1 MLGLKPCTN
10 HVHFETQA
18 ALILRHQGV
27 PDVPVSTPLK
37 AAVLH
42 HEAASENPC
51 VGVLSIASYLCS
63 NCRVSSAIHTKTGAW
78 EISQGRR
85 AWGAAKLDRTRL
97 QYPWMR
103 CRWGSPNL
111 LPDASCQTTSEIGSL
126 QTITFSPWMLAMTNT
141 INMRD
146 IWWPHPPAVKDL
158 FYCSLVVRLDLTE
171 TRRRKEICQK
181 VENFQP
187 IKNGVKVELVTHPVF
202 TAQTDQDC
210 VTTIG
215 DGGSQVF
222 DSNSSVSVTSFKSLY
237 WRLWSR

>member
-146 IWWPHPPAVKDL
+146 IWWPHPPAVKTCFTVL
-158 FYCSLVVRLDLTE
+158 WWWDLTSQRLRGE
-171 TRRRKEICQK
+171 RRYVRK
-181 VENFQP
+181 
-187 IKNGVKVELVTHPVF
+187 
-202 TAQTDQDC
+202 
-210 VTTIG
+210 
-215 DGGSQVF
+215 
-222 DSNSSVSVTSFKSLY
+222 
-237 WRLWSR
+237 WRIFSPLRMVWR